1 MLVSWAVV
9 LRLGVESSRKA
20 LKAKKTEGISGRG
33 STGHSQKE
41 V

>member
-1 MLVSWAVV
+1 MLVSWEVV

-20 LKAKKTEGISGRG
+20 LKAKKTEGIPGRG
-33 STGHSQKE
+33 STGRSQRE